1 MKMIDVRKCEQSG
14 NCRGCQKRIRKGD
27 TLIVDETGQIFCAVC
42 VHTGLGLVGKRAEM
56 TSGATGGATS
66 APAWSGL
73 PPRNAGVFWVRPSPR
88 SSRRTLARWEPK
100 TEALSLAGPKTL
112 ADAREKYPEIEFLDS
127 RVKLPK

>member
-1 MKMIDVRKCEQSG
+1 M
-14 NCRGCQKRIRKGD
+14 
-27 TLIVDETGQIFCAVC
+27 IVDGEGQAFCASC
-42 VHTGLGLVGKRAEM
+42 VQTGLGLVGKRADPTARA
-56 TSGATGGATS
+56 TSS

-112 ADAREKYPEIEFLDS
+112 ADALVKYPELEFLS
-127 RVKLPK
+127 SPVKLPK